1 MTGSSKYPHLLEPLD
16 LGFTTLKNRVLM
28 GSMHT
33 GLEEMPGGFE
43 KMGEFFAERA
53 RGNVGL
59 IVTGGFGPNDVGAA
73 IEGGAKLT
81 TPEEVENHKIIT
93 SMVHEA
99 GGKIAMQILHCGR
112 YAINMNQVAPSPIP
126 SPIHHIPPKEMD
138 EDDVD
143 GQINDFARCTTLAK
157 EAGYDGVEIMGSEGY
172 FLNQFIAKRVN
183 QREDKW
189 GGDYKARIQFP
200 VECVRRAREAV
211 GPDFII
217 IYRLSMLD
225 FVEGGST
232 WEEIE
237 ELAFEIEKAG
247 ATIINMGVGWHE
259 ARIPTIAAAVPRA
272 AFTWVTARLKG
283 KIGIPLVTS
292 NRINTPEVA
301 EKVLADGDADMVS
314 LARPML
320 ADAHFVKKAEEDRV
334 EEINICIACNQACL
348 DHVFQGK
355 LTSCLV
361 NPRACHETDIVLR
374 PTDNAKNIAVVGA
387 GPGGLAFAVSAAERG
402 HKVTLFE
409 ASDKIGGQ
417 LNVALQVPGKEEFNG
432 TISYFNAMLKKHGVD
447 VKLNTKATVD
457 DLGDDFDE
465 VILSTG
471 IVPRG
476 IDLEGADHPK
486 VLSYLDVLQD
496 KAEVGRKVVII
507 GGGGIGFDVAEYLS
521 HSRPSEGD
529 PKKLF
534 LKEWGIDPELKARGG
549 VESITADPDLS
560 PREVTIL
567 QRTKGKPG
575 KKLGKTTGWIRRA
588 ILDKRGVKAMGMAQ
602 YHKVDD
608 DGFHVTIDGKPQ
620 VLDVD
625 NVIVCAG
632 QESLRDLYDPL
643 SAAGKSVHL
652 IGGAKE
658 ATELDAKNAI
668 DQAVRLAAE
677 I

>member
-59 IVTGGFGPNDVGAA
+59 IVTGGFGPNEVGAA

-81 TPEEVENHKIIT
+81 TAEEVENHKILT

-112 YAINMNQVAPSPIP
+112 YAININQVAPSPIP

-143 GQINDFARCTTLAK
+143 QQINDFAKCTSLAK

-172 FLNQFIAKRVN
+172 FLNEFIAKRVN
-183 QREDKW
+183 QRSDKW
-189 GGDYKARIQFP
+189 GGDYKNRIQFP
-200 VECVRRAREAV
+200 VECVRRSREAV

-217 IYRLSMLD
+217 IYRLSMIDL
-225 FVEGGST
+225 VEGGST
-232 WEEIE
+232 WEEIV
-237 ELAFEIEKAG
+237 ELAIEIEKAG

-259 ARIPTIAAAVPRA
+259 ARIPTIAASVPRA
-272 AFTWVTARLKG
+272 AFTWISAKLMG
-283 KIGIPLVTS
+283 KIGIPLITS

-301 EKVLADGDADMVS
+301 EKVLADGEADMVS

-320 ADAHFVKKAEEDRV
+320 ADAHFVKKAEEDRA
-334 EEINICIACNQACL
+334 EEINICVACNQACL

-361 NPRACHETDIVLR
+361 NPRACHETDIVLK
-374 PTDNAKNIAVVGA
+374 PTKDAKNIAVVGA
-387 GPGGLAFAVSAAERG
+387 GPGGLAFSVSAAERG
-402 HKVTLFE
+402 HNVTLFE
-409 ASDKIGGQ
+409 ASDRIGGQ

-432 TISYFNAMLKKHGVD
+432 TITYFNAMLKKHGVD

-465 VILSTG
+465 IILSTG

-496 KAEVGRKVVII
+496 KAEVGNKVVII

-521 HSRPSEGD
+521 HSAPSEAD

-534 LKEWGIDPELKARGG
+534 LKEWGIDPELKVRGG
-549 VESITADPDLS
+549 VEGITADPDLS

-575 KKLGKTTGWIRRA
+575 KKLGKTTGWIHRA
-588 ILDKRGVKAMGMAQ
+588 ILDKRGVKAMGSAQ
-602 YHKVDD
+602 YVKVDD
-608 DGFHVTIDGKPQ
+608 DGFHVIIDGTPQ
-620 VLDVD
+620 VLEVD

-643 SAAGKSVHL
+643 SEAGKSVHL

>member
-112 YAINMNQVAPSPIP
+112 YAINTNQVAPSPIP

-143 GQINDFARCTTLAK
+143 QQINDFARCTALAK
-157 EAGYDGVEIMGSEGY
+157 DAGYDGVEIMGSEGY

-189 GGDYKARIQFP
+189 GGDYKSRIQFP

-237 ELAFEIEKAG
+237 ELALEIEKAG

-283 KIGIPLVTS
+283 KVGIPLVTS

-301 EKVLADGDADMVS
+301 EQVLADGDADMVS

-320 ADAHFVKKAEEDRV
+320 ADAHFVKKAEEDRA

-361 NPRACHETDIVLR
+361 NPRACHETDIVLE
-374 PTDNAKNIAVVGA
+374 PTSDVKNIAVVGA

-417 LNVALQVPGKEEFNG
+417 LNVALQVPGKDEFNG
-432 TISYFNAMLKKHGVD
+432 TISYFNAMLKKHGVN
-447 VKLNTKATVD
+447 VKLNTRASVD
-457 DLGDDFDE
+457 DLGSDFDE

-486 VLSYLDVLQD
+486 VLGYLDVLQN
-496 KAEVGRKVVII
+496 KAEVGNKVVII

-521 HSRPSEGD
+521 HATPSEAD

-549 VESITADPDLS
+549 VEGITAAPDLS

-575 KKLGKTTGWIRRA
+575 KKLGKTTGWIHRA
-588 ILDKRGVKAMGMAQ
+588 ILDKRGVKAMGSAE
-602 YHKVDD
+602 YIKVDD
-608 DGFHVTIDGKPQ
+608 DGFHVIIDGTRQ

-643 SAAGKSVHL
+643 TKAGKSVHL

>member
-1 MTGSSKYPHLLEPLD
+1 MTGTDKYPHLLEPLD

-59 IVTGGFGPNDVGAA
+59 IVTGGFGPNDVGAP

-81 TPEEVENHKIIT
+81 TPEEVENHKILT

-99 GGKIAMQILHCGR
+99 GGKIAMQILHSGR
-112 YAINMNQVAPSPIP
+112 YAINLNQVAPSPIP
-126 SPIHHIPPKEMD
+126 SPIHHIPPKELT
-138 EDDVD
+138 EADVD
-143 GQINDFARCTTLAK
+143 EQVNDFARCAGLAK

-172 FLNQFIAKRVN
+172 FLNQFIAARVN
-183 QREDKW
+183 QRSDKW
-189 GGDYKARIQFP
+189 GGDYEARIRFP
-200 VECVRRAREAV
+200 VECVRRTREAV
-211 GPDFII
+211 GPEFII

-225 FVEGGST
+225 LVEGGST
-232 WEEIE
+232 WDEIV
-237 ELAFEIEKAG
+237 ELAVEIEKAG

-259 ARIPTIAAAVPRA
+259 ARIPTIAATVPRA
-272 AFTWVTARLKG
+272 AFTWVTAKLKG
-283 KIGIPLVTS
+283 KVSVPLVTS

-301 EKVLADGDADMVS
+301 EKVLADGEADMVS

-320 ADAHFVKKAEEDRV
+320 ADAHFVLKAEEDRAD
-334 EEINICIACNQACL
+334 EINICIACNQACL

-361 NPRACHETDIVLR
+361 NPRACHETDIVLT
-374 PTDNAKNIAVVGA
+374 PTDNVKDIAVVGA
-387 GPGGLAFAVSAAERG
+387 GPGGLAFAASAAERG

-409 ASDKIGGQ
+409 AADRIGGQ

-432 TISYFNAMLKKHGVD
+432 TISYFNAMLKKHNVD
-447 VKLNTKATVD
+447 VKLNTKAEAG
-457 DLGDDFDE
+457 DLAGFDE
-465 VILSTG
+465 VVLSTG
-471 IVPRG
+471 IVPRE
-476 IDLEGADHPK
+476 IDLEGAGHAK
-486 VLSYLDVLQD
+486 VLGYLDVLQGKVD
-496 KAEVGRKVVII
+496 VGDKVVII
-507 GGGGIGFDVAEYLS
+507 GAGGIGYDVAEYLT
-521 HSRPSEGD
+521 HSAPAEGD

-534 LKEWGIDPELKARGG
+534 LKEWGIDPTLEARGA
-549 VESITADPDLS
+549 VEGITAAPEPS
-560 PREVTIL
+560 PRQVTIL
-567 QRTKGKPG
+567 QRSEGRPG
-575 KKLGKTTGWIRRA
+575 KKLGKTTGWIHRA
-588 ILDKRGVKAMGMAQ
+588 ILEKRGVKSMGAVE
-602 YHKVDD
+602 YVKIDD
-608 DGFHVTIDGKPQ
+608 AGFHVKIGGELK
-620 VLDVD
+620 VLEVD

-632 QESLRDLYDPL
+632 QESQRELFDPL
-643 SAAGKSVHL
+643 TKAGKPVHL

-658 ATELDAKNAI
+658 ATELDAKSAI